1 MLPPLAPAGVF
12 CCRFVASANLHEGAH
27 VANYPLDGYPD
38 HSQKLTGE
46 RNPAPDDKAFQYFAK
61 LYAKKHA
68 FMAKSKVSTSH
79 CSRGQSQHSILQA
92 LLAWL

>member
-1 MLPPLAPAGVF
+1 
-12 CCRFVASANLHEGAH
+12 

-68 FMAKSKVSTSH
+68 FMSKSKVSNS
-79 CSRGQSQHSILQA
+79 SRSWGQSQHKSTTGFAHQA
-92 LLAWL
+92 VDAHPPYKPPAKQH